1 MASLSQ
7 LASTAPTIPCTVKN
21 IRNIFYSQ
29 KARFSAMSSMSDYNA
44 IVVVCFLLLLV
55 KASVGFLFTIQ
66 YQNSHYCYYFC
77 NRSNRVQSFLVR
89 VDSRFYGHGMRQ
101 WSIRVLL
108 SSCYVLLS
116 NASWNG
122 LVVSL
127 CFFHFFLIFFI
138 SLSVHRIRCNSSLC
152 LQFAP
157 VVFFPYLALFFQFG
171 GFEVIFEH
179 INKKNVTEKNL
190 ISEHSLQRQQSSEGD
205 SFSAFVIFVF
215 CLKKKQ

>member
-127 CFFHFFLIFFI
+127 CFFHFFLFF
-138 SLSVHRIRCNSSLC
+138 LFLC
-152 LQFAP
+152 LYIEFAVILRFAYSSP
-157 VVFFPYLALFFQFG
+157 RLCSSPILRFSFNSVDLKLFLS
-171 GFEVIFEH
+171 ILT
-179 INKKNVTEKNL
+179 KKNVTEKNL